1 MGVKMSGA
9 KEFDARLAAIGPKG
23 CLGGPQGKPP
33 GRAVL
38 GGGQRPPL
46 RRGKAAPALRAV
58 CPEHAES
65 EERRW
70 NCRN

>member
-9 KEFDARLAAIGPKG
+9 KEFDAWLAAIGPKG
-23 CLGGPQGKPP
+23 CWAAR
-33 GRAVL
+33 RAN
-38 GGGQRPPL
+38 RS
-46 RRGKAAPALRAV
+46 
-58 CPEHAES
+58 EYAES

>member
-23 CLGGPQGKPP
+23 CW
-33 GRAVL
+33 
-38 GGGQRPPL
+38 
-46 RRGKAAPALRAV
+46 AARRAV